1 MTQTGYSWTISQT
14 DQVWDWAVLAPGSET
29 PLLRGH
35 ASSRAVAAAMV
46 VRALVRGA
54 TEEARYDEGLAA

>member
-1 MTQTGYSWTISQT
+1 MTQAGYSWTISET
-14 DQVWDWAVLAPGSET
+14 DEAWAWAVLAPGGPT

-35 ASSRAVAAAMV
+35 APSRAVAAAMV